1 MFRISKMTDYGTV
14 VLSQLGDDGSLP
26 TSASDV
32 ASRTGLGTATVSKLL
47 KSLGRANLV
56 TAQRGSNGGY
66 YLSRP
71 AESISA
77 AEIIDAI
84 EGPLAITECS
94 SDHQQCDIRAVCSVG
109 SAWQSINRAIRSTLV
124 SISLA
129 DLKNNRAIPDVI
141 PLTPM
146 MSQANN
152 TRLDVRANLAK
163 GQ

>member
-1 MFRISKMTDYGTV
+1 MKAWAVRRMFRISKMTDYGTV
-14 VLSQLGDDGSLP
+14 VLAQLGDDGSLP

-47 KSLGRANLV
+47 KTLGRANLV
-56 TAQRGSNGGY
+56 
-66 YLSRP
+66 RP

-129 DLKNNRAIPDVI
+129 DLKNNRAIPDII